1 MEKTYQ
7 ILLTLN
13 VPDSD
18 DKTTIKEAI
27 YSYLEELIEDD
38 TLTLRRWKMI
48 NEIFKLIIG
57 ITVIAMMCLVFL
69 YYGGYYG

>member
-1 MEKTYQ
+1 M
-7 ILLTLN
+7 L
-13 VPDSD
+13 
-18 DKTTIKEAI
+18 
-27 YSYLEELIEDD
+27 
-38 TLTLRRWKMI
+38 

>member
-1 MEKTYQ
+1 
-7 ILLTLN
+7 
-13 VPDSD
+13 
-18 DKTTIKEAI
+18 
-27 YSYLEELIEDD
+27 
-38 TLTLRRWKMI
+38 MI